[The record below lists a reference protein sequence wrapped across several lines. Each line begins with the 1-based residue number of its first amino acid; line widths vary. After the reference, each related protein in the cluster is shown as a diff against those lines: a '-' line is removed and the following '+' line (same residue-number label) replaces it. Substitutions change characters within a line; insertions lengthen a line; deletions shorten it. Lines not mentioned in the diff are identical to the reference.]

1 MSQKCWVR
9 FAQLALRVA
18 EQSLPGYAHK
28 FSPQRYRLAQLA
40 GCVCLKQYL
49 RLDWRGIEQLLQL
62 SPPLRQALGLRDVPD
77 HTTLCRFAA
86 RWLTAPTLGGLLA
99 RLLVCCGLR
108 QVDVAVDSTG
118 LEADTASLYFAT
130 RRGTHRRQA
139 YPKLSISVVI
149 GALVAVSA
157 VADWGACN
165 DKTELP
171 QLLTE
176 TMQRVRVGQLY
187 ADAGYDAEW
196 VHQVCRGAG
205 IGSWIPPVKHRADGK
220 VGGHWRAQ
228 MARGLPPH
236 YGRRWAVESFISGLK
251 RVVGAH
257 LQARQPQRQLEETLL
272 KAVVYSIH
280 R

>member
-1 MSQKCWVR
+1 MSQRCWVR

-40 GCVCLKQYL
+40 ACVCLKQYL

-62 SPPLRQALGLRDVPD
+62 SPPLSHALELARVPD

-86 RWLTAPTLGGLLA
+86 RWLGAPTLGRMLA
-99 RLLVCCGLR
+99 QLLVCCGLR
-108 QVDVAVDSTG
+108 EADVAVDSTG

-139 YPKLSISVVI
+139 YPKLSVSVVI
-149 GALVAVSA
+149 GALVAASA

-165 DKTELP
+165 DKMELP

-176 TMQRVRVGQLY
+176 TTRSGCTKHVGVRVF
-187 ADAGYDAEW
+187 A
-196 VHQVCRGAG
+196 
-205 IGSWIPPVKHRADGK
+205 
-220 VGGHWRAQ
+220 VGF
-228 MARGLPPH
+228 
-236 YGRRWAVESFISGLK
+236 RR
-251 RVVGAH
+251 
-257 LQARQPQRQLEETLL
+257 
-272 KAVVYSIH
+272 
-280 R
+280 